1 MFDSYSFFRRAS
13 RLRPESKQRPSRAA
27 HLRLE
32 GLENRWLPTTLL
44 VTTNLGTGAGSL
56 PNAIAQAAAGDI
68 ITFNLALSGQPIV
81 LSTAVTI
88 NKAVTIQG
96 QGADKTLITGAGTD
110 RLLNVTSANPVT
122 ITGVTLSNGLTT
134 STSTNGG
141 AILNTGKLVL
151 DSDAFSQNQVLGP
164 GSEGAAIA
172 STGAGASLTIT
183 HCTFTGGFATGGGGV
198 LFNDSASTAT
208 IDNSSLQGNRASAN
222 GSGID
227 NKGTLTISNT
237 VLSQDIAAAGGN
249 LGGAINNQVGA
260 TLTLVG
266 STLFGNA
273 AIQGGGALNNDGTAT
288 IVNTSIIA
296 NLVLM
301 DGGPGGGAIR
311 NTGTL
316 SIFNSTITA
325 NGDASASATSSGNLS
340 NGGGTVLLH
349 NSVIAEGT
357 TGNGA
362 SPDINGAVSPLSA
375 NNFVGAADAALTGI
389 SNGVNANQI
398 GTVANP
404 IFDLLGPPTG
414 NGGSTINRAPLPGSP
429 LINTGQNTL
438 IPPGANLDQRS
449 FPRIIGGTVDI
460 GAVEFQPPQTTTSLA
475 LPANPTP
482 GAALTATVS
491 GPTPDSAK
499 PSGTVSFFQ
508 GGTLMGGVLVG
519 GTLIG
524 NATLD
529 ATGKAT
535 LALSPGSFHF
545 TAVFN
550 GNPVLGL
557 LGSTSTQVAALVGTP
572 NQIYVNNLYL
582 KLLNRPAE
590 LLGLDFY
597 AGQLD
602 GGATRTSVVGQITSA
617 LEYRQKVVDHIYQ
630 HYLHRTVFG
639 DNQGLIFGVNLLNAG
654 RTQEQL
660 AAAVLG
666 SPEYFALHGSTNIGF
681 LNALYQDALQRAN
694 GGDGTAAFLPFL
706 NAGGRRDQAAQ
717 AVLGSQEYFT
727 NLVNFQAGNGTIGG
741 GLPYG
746 YYQLFLGRN
755 AESPQVVQAYVA
767 QFLSGLTDEVV
778 IAQFLGSQEFFNKT

>member
-1 MFDSYSFFRRAS
+1 MFDSYSFFRRA
-13 RLRPESKQRPSRAA
+13 LRPESKNRHAHSA

-32 GLENRWLPTTLL
+32 VLENRWLPATLL
-44 VTTNLGTGAGSL
+44 VTTNVGTGAGSL
-56 PNAIAQAAAGDI
+56 PNAIAQATAGDT
-68 ITFNLALSGQPIV
+68 ITFNPALSGQPIV
-81 LSTAVTI
+81 LSAAVTI
-88 NKAVTIQG
+88 NQAITIQG
-96 QGADKTLITGAGTD
+96 LGADKTTITGAGSD

-122 ITGVTLSNGLTT
+122 ISGVTLNNGLTT
-134 STSTNGG
+134 APNSNGG

-151 DSDAFSQNQVLGP
+151 GSDAFSQNQVLGP

-183 HCTFTGGFATGGGGV
+183 HCTFTGGFATGGGGA
-198 LFNDSASTAT
+198 LFNDTASTAS
-208 IDNSSLQGNRASAN
+208 IDSASLQGNGASAN

-227 NKGTLTISNT
+227 NKGMMTITNAS
-237 VLSQDIAAAGGN
+237 LSQETAVAGGN

-260 TLTLVG
+260 TVTLIG
-266 STLFGNA
+266 CSLRGNS

-288 IVNTSIIA
+288 IVNTSILA
-296 NLVLM
+296 NHVLM

-325 NGDASASATSSGNLS
+325 NADASAGATSSGNIS
-340 NGGGTVLLH
+340 NSGGTVLLH
-349 NSVIAEGT
+349 NSIVAEGT

-362 SPDINGAVSPLSA
+362 SPDINGAVFPQSA

-389 SNGVNANQI
+389 SNGVNANQA

-404 IFDLLGPPTG
+404 IFVLLGPQTG
-414 NGGSTINRAPLPGSP
+414 NGGSTINRVPLPGSP
-429 LINTGQNTL
+429 VINAGQNTL
-438 IPPGANLDQRS
+438 IPPGANLDQRG

-460 GAVEFQPPQTTTSLA
+460 GAVEFQPPQTTTSLV
-475 LPANPTP
+475 LPANPAP

-508 GGTLMGGVLVG
+508 GGALVGGVLVG

-535 LALSPGSFHF
+535 LTLSPGSFQF

-550 GNPVLGL
+550 GNPALGE
-557 LGSTSTQVAALVGTP
+557 LGSTSTQVAAQVGTP

-590 LLGLDFY
+590 LLGLDYFV
-597 AGQLD
+597 GQLD
-602 GGATRTSVVGQITSA
+602 GGATRVSVVGQITRA
-617 LEYRQKVVDHIYQ
+617 LEYRQDVVDHIYL

-639 DNQGLIFGVNLLNAG
+639 DTTGLIFGVNLLNAG
-654 RTQEQL
+654 KTQEQV

-666 SPEYFALHGSTNIGF
+666 SPEYFALNGSTNIGF
-681 LNALYQDALQRAN
+681 LNALYQDTLQRAN
-694 GGDGTAAFLPFL
+694 GGDGTAAFLSFL
-706 NAGGRRDQAAQ
+706 DSGGRRDQAAQ

-727 NLVNFQAGNGTIGG
+727 NLVNFPAGNGTIGG

-755 AESPQVVQAYVA
+755 AESTQVVQAYVV
-767 QFLSGLTDEVV
+767 QFLSGLTDEAV